1 MGLVQSIAEVSRRL
15 RNRNSGE
22 PAHITLGRRGE
33 AIAAKFLRRHGH
45 SILYKNFRAPEG
57 GEVDIVCR
65 DKRHGELVFVEVKT
79 RTSENFG
86 APSEAVDRKK
96 RRLILRGAMKW
107 LRMLDFP
114 AITYR
119 FDIVEVIVGP
129 PLEVRQIENAFEIPH
144 NFLR

>member
-1 MGLVQSIAEVSRRL
+1 MDLVRFIEKVSRLWL
-15 RNRNSGE
+15 RRNARE

-45 SILYKNFRAPEG
+45 RILYKNYRAPEG
-57 GEVDIVCR
+57 GEIDIVAR
-65 DKRHGELVFVEVKT
+65 DKRHDELVFIEVKT
-79 RTSENFG
+79 RTREDFG

-96 RRLILRGAMKW
+96 QRLILRGAMKW

-119 FDIVEVIVGP
+119 FDIVEVIIGP
-129 PLEVRQIENAFEIPH
+129 PLEVRHIENAFEIPQ
-144 NFLR
+144 NYLR

>member
-1 MGLVQSIAEVSRRL
+1 MVLARFIEKVSRRL
-15 RNRNSGE
+15 RRRNSGE
-22 PAHITLGRRGE
+22 AAHITLGRRGE
-33 AIAAKFLRRHGH
+33 AIAAKFLRRNGH

-86 APSEAVDRKK
+86 APAEAVDRKK

-114 AITYR
+114 SITYR
-119 FDIVEVIVGP
+119 FDIIEVVIGP
-129 PLEVRQIENAFEIPH
+129 PLQVRQIENAFEIPH

>member
-1 MGLVQSIAEVSRRL
+1 MVLVRFIEKVSRLL
-15 RNRNSGE
+15 RRPNSGE

-45 SILYKNFRAPEG
+45 RILYKNYRAPEG
-57 GEVDIVCR
+57 GEVDIVAR
-65 DKRHGELVFVEVKT
+65 DKRHDELVFIEVKT
-79 RTSENFG
+79 RTREDFG

-96 RRLILRGAMKW
+96 QRLILRGAMKW

-119 FDIVEVIVGP
+119 FDIVEVIIGP
-129 PLEVRQIENAFEIPH
+129 PLEVRHIENAFEIPQ
-144 NFLR
+144 NYLR